1 MPEENPKVQI
11 DYPAD
16 PFAEL
21 PEGQVSVRQVEE
33 ALGDLVGGDWTGW
46 HRGAMKSVPEAAVW
60 ARFSEAE
67 SGRWV
72 LSGLLLLGDAIKGET
87 LRKVPVS
94 VMENSHNLTQR
105 QGAEDMDTI
114 KELPPLR
121 RESGMSPESF
131 SQLVARH
138 YRAWAAV
145 VPNPAAAIAAEW
157 GIKAPTVHS
166 WIREA
171 RLRGFL
177 PPAREGRPT

>member
-1 MPEENPKVQI
+1 MSENPKVQL
-11 DYPAD
+11 DYPED

-21 PEGQVSVRQVEE
+21 PEGQIDVRRVSD
-33 ALGDLVGGDWTGW
+33 ALGDLLGGEWGGW
-46 HRGAMKSVPEAAVW
+46 HRGRIVPDAAVW
-60 ARFSEAE
+60 ARFSEEE

-72 LSGLLLLGDAIKGET
+72 LSGLLVLGDAVKGET

-105 QGAEDMDTI
+105 QGDAEVMDAI
-114 KELPPLR
+114 ADLPPLR
-121 RESGMSPESF
+121 REAGMTPEEF

-145 VPNPAAAIAAEW
+145 VPSPVAAIAAEW
-157 GIKAPTVHS
+157 KVKPPTVHT

-177 PPAREGRPT
+177 PPARKGRPT